1 MFAEE
6 GSMAY
11 VINDQ
16 GNTLTLEEFFETL
29 VNYGLIFAGEK
40 HDSRLAH
47 EAELA
52 LLKELFRRDSHL
64 VLALEMFE
72 RDVQDVVDAYLRGEI
87 PEDSFLQSA
96 RPWPNYEEDYRP
108 LVEFAKEKG
117 IPVVAAN
124 VPRKAAALVSREN
137 EISANVLGP
146 DSVYLPDTI
155 HFDSREYCDRF
166 MATLEGMPR
175 GGMMGR
181 LDPEAL
187 YKAQILKDA
196 VMAASLEPFL
206 DRTILFCCGHFHSD
220 DHLGIPYQLQKN
232 HPEIKIAVIAF
243 ASSVVELN
251 GKDTSRLAD
260 FIWIGEG

>member
-1 MFAEE
+1 
-6 GSMAY
+6 MAY
-11 VINDQ
+11 VISNQ
-16 GNTLTLEEFFETL
+16 GNTLTMEEFFETL
-29 VNYGLIFAGEK
+29 MDYSLIFAGEK

-47 EAELA
+47 EAELT
-52 LLKELFRRDSHL
+52 LLEELFRRDSHL

-72 RDVQDVVDAYLRGEI
+72 RDVQDVVDAYLRGEM
-87 PEDSFLQSA
+87 PEDCFLESA
-96 RPWPNYEEDYRP
+96 HPWPNYEEDYRP
-108 LVEFAKEKG
+108 LVKFAKGKG
-117 IPVVAAN
+117 IPVIAAN
-124 VPRKAAALVSREN
+124 VPQRAAALVSREN

-146 DSVYLPDTI
+146 DSVYLPDTV
-155 HFDSREYCDRF
+155 HFDSREYYDRF
-166 MATLEGMPR
+166 MATLKGMPR

-187 YKAQILKDA
+187 YKAQVLKDA

-243 ASSVVELN
+243 VSSITELN
-251 GKDTSRLAD
+251 DKDTSRLAD

>member
-47 EAELA
+47 EAEQA
-52 LLKELFRRDSHL
+52 LLEELFRRDSHL

>member
-1 MFAEE
+1 
-6 GSMAY
+6 MAY
-11 VINDQ
+11 VISDQ
-16 GNTLTLEEFFETL
+16 GNTLTMEEFFEAL
-29 VNYGLIFAGEK
+29 MDFDIVFAGEK

-47 EAELA
+47 DAELA
-52 LLKELFRRDSHL
+52 LLEELFKRDSLL

-72 RDVQDVVDAYLRGEI
+72 RDVQGVVDAYLRGEI
-87 PEDSFLQSA
+87 PEDIFLQSA

-117 IPVVAAN
+117 IPVIAAN
-124 VPRKAAALVSREN
+124 LPRRAAALVSRSN
-137 EISANVLGP
+137 EISSDVLGA
-146 DSVYLPDTI
+146 DSLYLPERI
-155 HFDSREYCDRF
+155 HVDSREYHERF
-166 MATLEGMPR
+166 MATLGGMPR

-181 LDPEAL
+181 LEPEAL

-206 DRTILFCCGHFHSD
+206 DHRVLFCCGHFHSD

-232 HPEIKIAVIAF
+232 HPEIKIAVIVF
-243 ASSVVELN
+243 ASSVDELN
-251 GKDTSRLAD
+251 DKDTSRLAD